1 MSKLERLEEALTKFF
16 TNDPTP
22 SYESVFKAGV
32 MFGIEMQASNNL
44 DYESTYWINAKER
57 QRIEK
62 ELSELCGEVSEKIS
76 KFMICAIK
84 LQIEK
89 KSYWSVKVKR
99 SNLQN
104 GEFDD
109 GVSKKCGIQLSGA
122 RKDPQSED
130 INLEFTLGDKL
141 GDLLSK
147 FSSNLIFTCDYLS
160 DYVEYDYEG
169 EFTVDDFD
177 ELRTFYYP
185 HWKGVIELDKDQLV
199 ALLDE
204 LEKQLLMLYMSTS

>member
-1 MSKLERLEEALTKFF
+1 MTELERLEEALTKFF
-16 TNDPTP
+16 TKNPKP
-22 SYESVFKAGV
+22 SYESVFKAGIK
-32 MFGIEMQASNNL
+32 FGIAMQASNNL
-44 DYESTYWINAKER
+44 DYESTYWIDAKEK

-62 ELSELCGEVSEKIS
+62 ELSQLCGDVSEKIS

-84 LQIEK
+84 IQIEK
-89 KSYWSVKVKR
+89 KSYWSVEVKR
-99 SNLQN
+99 SNLRN

-109 GVSKKCGIQLSGA
+109 DVSKKCGIQLSGA
-122 RKDPQSED
+122 RKDPQSDD

-141 GDLLSK
+141 GDLVSK
-147 FSSNLIFTCDYLS
+147 YSSNLIFTCDYFS
-160 DYVEYDYEG
+160 EYVEDASEG

-185 HWKGVIELDKDQLV
+185 HWKGVNELDKDQLV

-204 LEKQLLMLYMSTS
+204 LEKQLLMLYMTTS